1 MSKISPRSSGRYN
14 TSSRAKSQDRS
25 SSAYPP
31 MYQLSQSFNSGQYS
45 QVDPGYLA
53 SRLQQQQL
61 QQQQQQHHQQRTT
74 SSRGLMNTSASVLSG
89 GSSSSNMPK
98 PTGDIT
104 IVVYRFPQ
112 EKESTPYRVKI
123 PKLNLTLSDIR
134 GSMPKK
140 GNNFRFYFKTLVDGE
155 ACFEEETCDDVL
167 VPMWEGSVVVQCRND

>member
-1 MSKISPRSSGRYN
+1 
-14 TSSRAKSQDRS
+14 
-25 SSAYPP
+25 

-45 QVDPGYLA
+45 QVDPSYLA
-53 SRLQQQQL
+53 SRLQQQQ
-61 QQQQQQHHQQRTT
+61 QQQQQQHQHRSV
-74 SSRGLMNTSASVLSG
+74 SSRSMMSTSASVLSG
-89 GSSSSNMPK
+89 GSSSMPK
-98 PTGDIT
+98 ATGDIT

-155 ACFEEETCDDVL
+155 ACFEEETSDDVL